1 VETGGAEARAAAW
14 AAAEG
19 ESLDASAKAVAGG
32 SVSSS
37 AEPILLKTQTHFR
50 EIV

>member
-1 VETGGAEARAAAW
+1 VAADGAVVRAAARV
-14 AAAEG
+14 AAEG
-19 ESLDASAKAVAGG
+19 EPLDASV
-32 SVSSS
+32 SNWPVSSS

>member
-1 VETGGAEARAAAW
+1 VVAGGTAIWAAAW
-14 AAAEG
+14 VAAEG
-19 ESLDASAKAVAGG
+19 ESLDVAV
-32 SVSSS
+32 SNWTVSSS